1 MIALRLTRLPWRR
14 LESPSS
20 PELARSEK
28 QKIPLDTQA
37 PRDQQVLQRKSTQ
50 TPDGKRGIEDE
61 ELHRQSGHR
70 VGDQGAHKR
79 K

>member
-1 MIALRLTRLPWRR
+1 M
-14 LESPSS
+14 
-20 PELARSEK
+20 SEK
-28 QKIPLDTQA
+28 QKIPRDKQ
-37 PRDQQVLQRKSTQ
+37 PPHDQQVLQRKATDA
-50 TPDGKRGIEDE
+50 PHGKRGIEDQ

>member
-1 MIALRLTRLPWRR
+1 M
-14 LESPSS
+14 
-20 PELARSEK
+20 SEK
-28 QKIPLDTQA
+28 QKIPLNQQA
-37 PRDQQVLQRKSTQ
+37 PKGQQQMQRKSTDK
-50 TPDGKRGIEDE
+50 PSGKRGIEDE

>member
-1 MIALRLTRLPWRR
+1 M
-14 LESPSS
+14 
-20 PELARSEK
+20 SEK
-28 QKIPLDTQA
+28 QKIPLDKQA

-50 TPDGKRGIEDE
+50 TPDGKRGIEDQE
-61 ELHRQSGHR
+61 MHRQSGHR

>member
-1 MIALRLTRLPWRR
+1 M
-14 LESPSS
+14 
-20 PELARSEK
+20 SEK
-28 QKIPLDTQA
+28 QKVPLNKK
-37 PRDQQVLQRKSTQ
+37 PPKDQQQMQRQSTDQ
-50 TPDGKRGIEDE
+50 PDGKRGMEDQ

>member
-1 MIALRLTRLPWRR
+1 M
-14 LESPSS
+14 
-20 PELARSEK
+20 SEK
-28 QKIPLDTQA
+28 QKIPLNQQ
-37 PRDQQVLQRKSTQ
+37 PPKDQQQMQRQSTDQ
-50 TPDGKRGIEDE
+50 PGGKRGIEPE